1 MDPVD
6 EADEVVDRRLGA
18 AAAHLAE
25 EPVVCDEEERAAR
38 LTQVHV
44 QLARRLPAHTDMTVL
59 VVLLPQDPVSG
70 FGDKIGL
77 IFKRC

>member
-25 EPVVCDEEERAAR
+25 EPVVGDEEERAAR
-38 LTQVHV
+38 LPQVHV
-44 QLARRLPAHTDMTVL
+44 QLARSLPAHTDMTVL
-59 VVLLPQDPVSG
+59 VVLLPQYPGGSIQDLVIK
-70 FGDKIGL
+70 FV
-77 IFKRC
+77 